1 MRSWLLLAAFREA
14 VSDDAAASGAASYW
28 RGGRVQ
34 AAEEPN
40 SPAPIIEIEDGQL
53 QIDYQGDAPAQECL
67 EYYLDKLK
75 VEEMQNQ
82 VLHEKLAT
90 STRQRSG
97 SVRPRGV
104 LVFLLMENADK
115 VLHKDLAL
123 SLRCLARFFWRY
135 PVVIFHTN
143 STTASELDWMRSVIP
158 GHLHVDFEEVLA
170 HYGSF
175 EAPVLTETSFEE
187 VQKHLLKGRP
197 FVVTD
202 GARGLP
208 MAEWDCEFV
217 RKEFP
222 DSRIRHE
229 GGSSET
235 NGVRM
240 SSDWPAMAKAYPDAG
255 RYPDGA
261 PKTRPFY
268 WDIAKAYQAE
278 RERKWGKDPKKVV
291 KKILETSQVPYWL
304 PPQSS
309 KDMGHSSEMWFH
321 PKGAGARAHMDPH
334 CSTTVSFCFSG
345 QRKWRMMVPPAAPH
359 PEGYFD
365 GEIYGA
371 RNPER
376 QGEWQPTFEL
386 LAPNGSAVVVY
397 PGMVHETVS
406 TGDDCSSS
414 VSQTFSVPT
423 PAAYYRAFW
432 PRFALIG
439 EDVGGCGH
447 VVESLVTL
455 GSGAKVRPAREPA
468 ARKAATKFNEKVDK
482 NMDGRISEEE
492 LQNGQRKGGKPELA
506 ELISF
511 HDTNGDGIVSS
522 EELIESY
529 VMFATASFKASKQG
543 RRNDL

>member
-1 MRSWLLLAAFREA
+1 MVRPLLHAWASA
-14 VSDDAAASGAASYW
+14 VSFTSALASDS
-28 RGGRVQ
+28 
-34 AAEEPN
+34 
-40 SPAPIIEIEDGQL
+40 
-53 QIDYQGDAPAQECL
+53 
-67 EYYLDKLK
+67 
-75 VEEMQNQ
+75 
-82 VLHEKLAT
+82 
-90 STRQRSG
+90 
-97 SVRPRGV
+97 
-104 LVFLLMENADK
+104 
-115 VLHKDLAL
+115 
-123 SLRCLARFFWRY
+123 
-135 PVVIFHTN
+135 
-143 STTASELDWMRSVIP
+143 
-158 GHLHVDFEEVLA
+158 EVLA
-170 HYGSF
+170 HYGTF
-175 EAPVLTETSFEE
+175 EAPVLTDTSFEE

-229 GGSSET
+229 GGSSEL

-345 QRKWRMMVPPAAPH
+345 ERKWRMMVPPAVPH

-376 QGEWQPTFEL
+376 RGEWQPTFEL

-406 TGDDCSSS
+406 TGEDCSSS

-423 PAAYYRAFW
+423 PAAYYRSFW

-455 GSGAKVRPAREPA
+455 GSGAKVRPAPEQA
-468 ARKAATKFNEKVDK
+468 ARKAAKKFTDKVDT
-482 NMDGRISEEE
+482 NTDGRISEEE
-492 LQNGQRKGGKPELA
+492 IQNGQRQGGKSELA

-511 HDTNGDGIVSS
+511 HDTDGDGSISS
-522 EELIESY
+522 QELIESY
-529 VMFATASFKASKQG
+529 VMFATANFKASKQG
-543 RRNDL
+543 RRNVDL

>member
-158 GHLHVDFEEVLA
+158 GHLHVDFEE
-170 HYGSF
+170 
-175 EAPVLTETSFEE
+175 ETSFEE

>member
-1 MRSWLLLAAFREA
+1 MVRPLLHAWASA
-14 VSDDAAASGAASYW
+14 VSFSSALASDS
-28 RGGRVQ
+28 
-34 AAEEPN
+34 
-40 SPAPIIEIEDGQL
+40 
-53 QIDYQGDAPAQECL
+53 
-67 EYYLDKLK
+67 
-75 VEEMQNQ
+75 
-82 VLHEKLAT
+82 
-90 STRQRSG
+90 
-97 SVRPRGV
+97 
-104 LVFLLMENADK
+104 
-115 VLHKDLAL
+115 
-123 SLRCLARFFWRY
+123 
-135 PVVIFHTN
+135 
-143 STTASELDWMRSVIP
+143 
-158 GHLHVDFEEVLA
+158 EVLA

-321 PKGAGARAHMDPH
+321 SKGAGARAHMDPH

-406 TGDDCSSS
+406 TGEDCSSS

-455 GSGAKVRPAREPA
+455 GSGAKVRPAPEPA

-506 ELISF
+506 ELVSF